1 MRPFQRTATETDAS
15 SSSFPAPLGPDER
28 FYRVLRL
35 LGAGVLQLDDVDA
48 DQRREAQVQRLEKRI
63 ERVGRARE
71 LGAPEAV
78 GRRRFPEEVRG
89 RAQRAV
95 RVEDRRRFRR
105 ARRRVAGAAEARRRD
120 EHERPRPPALGV
132 GLAGQTRAG
141 LLVGRL
147 GRLGQ
152 LLEVVVAAL
161 GFRQRRLGRRPR
173 VRVGLEDGQAAR
185 GVSFRGCQLGE
196 VLPAPF
202 EGCSRF
208 LEWGLHGDSRLLR
221 LGDGD
226 FSAALTSTHPAGD
239 VRADYAASTQPVGS
253 AKGIFAQN
261 IRESRSL
268 NAQGVLGFFVRRSQP
283 STVRAHPR
291 GLTLVRLAYINKRN
305 SPREPPTGRLHRAG
319 RPSFAVSFFG
329 VRGRAEPRRADAS
342 KDTQTR

>member
-1 MRPFQRTATETDAS
+1 MLCGRNRYRWARS
-15 SSSFPAPLGPDER
+15 STPSPR
-28 FYRVLRL
+28 N
-35 LGAGVLQLDDVDA
+35 
-48 DQRREAQVQRLEKRI
+48 RRHKTRSPHQRLEKRI
-63 ERVGRARE
+63 QSVGRARE

-78 GRRRFPEEVRG
+78 GRRGFPEEVRG

-95 RVEDRRRFRR
+95 RVEDRRRLRR

-208 LEWGLHGDSRLLR
+208 LEW
-221 LGDGD
+221 
-226 FSAALTSTHPAGD
+226 
-239 VRADYAASTQPVGS
+239 
-253 AKGIFAQN
+253 
-261 IRESRSL
+261 
-268 NAQGVLGFFVRRSQP
+268 
-283 STVRAHPR
+283 
-291 GLTLVRLAYINKRN
+291 
-305 SPREPPTGRLHRAG
+305 
-319 RPSFAVSFFG
+319 
-329 VRGRAEPRRADAS
+329 
-342 KDTQTR
+342 